1 MGVLGVRQVVDRVSL
16 EVFSVIC
23 LFSLSS
29 KDPKVA
35 NRCSATGPEVFLV
48 GLVLVFLLLLQ
59 MSGHVLSRRKG
70 IGGKVWR
77 DSEDSEAYRLFDT
90 GSPRVEGQEQR
101 TGMLQDGLS
110 NMTVGTGCTH
120 TGRCRRPNGR
130 G

>member
-35 NRCSATGPEVFLV
+35 DRCSAAGPEAFRV
-48 GLVLVFLLLLQ
+48 GLVLAFLLLLQ
-59 MSGHVLSRRKG
+59 MSDHVLSRWKG

-77 DSEDSEAYRLFDT
+77 DSEDSEAYSLYLGKR
-90 GSPRVEGQEQR
+90 
-101 TGMLQDGLS
+101 
-110 NMTVGTGCTH
+110 
-120 TGRCRRPNGR
+120 
-130 G
+130 